1 MNNRDLTP
9 LRADGAEFY
18 TLGQILLRGITAFR
32 AYKNQTGW
40 DIICLSNDCSKEWK
54 VQVKYRTDYRRN
66 NQGGGITF
74 NTDSNDVLVY
84 IDANSE
90 NADFNAYVI
99 PKSDF
104 PNVVTEAN
112 YLTSA
117 VNTLTQYKDNWQVF
131 DDINP
136 TNQENL
142 DFKKS

>member
-9 LRADGAEFY
+9 LHADGAEFY

-32 AYKNQTGW
+32 AYKNQKGW

-66 NQGGGITF
+66 NKGGRIKF

-84 IDANSE
+84 IDANAG
-90 NADFNAYVI
+90 NADFNTYAI

-104 PNVVTEAN
+104 PNVLTKTN
-112 YLTSA
+112 NLTSA
-117 VNTLTQYKDNWQVF
+117 VNTLTQYKDRWQAF
-131 DDINP
+131 DGINA
-136 TNQENL
+136 
-142 DFKKS
+142 